1 MLLVRLIP
9 LVLQGLLPGLP
20 LFFFFGGGSPKLC
33 WAEKLPGFV
42 VYYTSTPLG
51 SVCVV
56 DFSTSYPWLVR
67 QNHEEWELWPGGGM
81 LHIFIYDQMWD
92 GSITFKR
99 KWFVLLI
106 RLFTHSYSDLT
117 PALPTAFSSHC
128 CGFMVCWL
136 TDMHLLHY

>member
-1 MLLVRLIP
+1 
-9 LVLQGLLPGLP
+9 
-20 LFFFFGGGSPKLC
+20 
-33 WAEKLPGFV
+33 
-42 VYYTSTPLG
+42 
-51 SVCVV
+51 
-56 DFSTSYPWLVR
+56 
-67 QNHEEWELWPGGGM
+67 M

-136 TDMHLLHY
+136 TDMHLHYLKNLIALQQSFCRYKVNVISICFYIPIYRIQKHCCYSFNMENLLKWPKHHLFY